1 MLRALGFLFGAFVLG
16 VLVQGAFVAAGGQ
29 AWAQAAADDAPGVAS
44 EAPGA
49 VREILVRGNE
59 RIETLTVESYLT
71 IRRGDPFD
79 SEAIDQSLRN
89 LFATGLFDDVV
100 VGQVGDTLVIEVVEN
115 PIINRIAFEGN
126 RRLDDETLEAEVQ
139 LRPRIVFTR
148 ARVQSA
154 VARILELYRR
164 NGRYAASVE
173 PKIIELDQNRVDL
186 VFEIEEGPLTKVSG
200 ITFIGNESFS
210 ANTLRGVIETR
221 EAAWYRFFSSSDTY
235 DPDRLA
241 FDEELLR
248 RFYLERGYVE
258 FAVISALAE
267 LTPEGDR
274 FFITF
279 TIEEGPQYRLA
290 SVGLETSI
298 RDLEVAQFEDLV
310 TVSEGEIFNAEA
322 IENDV
327 QALTERAG
335 QLGYAFANI
344 EPVNE
349 INQEDLTVDLIFRI
363 DEGPRV
369 YVERID
375 IIGNVRTLDRVIRRE
390 FRLSEG
396 DPYNLALLR
405 RSEQRIRNLGYFE
418 SVNVVTERGSA
429 PDKVIILTEVAE
441 QSTGE
446 LSFGA
451 GFSSAD
457 GPLGDVRLEERN
469 LLGRGYELTASF
481 TLSGRRQDAVLS
493 FTDPWFLGYEVAA
506 GFDVFRTK
514 TDFQSESSF
523 DETSTGG
530 TIRAN
535 YPLTERLRHG
545 LRYTLR
551 EDEIENVDNSASV
564 FIQDE
569 EGSQVTSLIGQT
581 FTYDRR
587 DARFL
592 PSEGYLLRLDQDLA
606 GLGGDSQFIRHEL
619 RGEVHYSIIP
629 DVVLTFDA
637 SGGFIKGLG
646 EDVTLANRF
655 FVGGTNLR
663 GFQVAGIG
671 PRDTDTNDALGGNL
685 YYTGTAEL
693 RFPLGLPDDLRIFG
707 RTFVDAGNLYE
718 IDVNGPTLYDGDYLR
733 VSAGVGIS
741 WLSPLGPL
749 ALDFAQAIRKDD
761 RDETEL
767 FRISFG
773 TRF

>member
-1 MLRALGFLFGAFVLG
+1 MRRALGWLFGVLFLLDG
-16 VLVQGAFVAAGGQ
+16 LAGIDVR
-29 AWAQAAADDAPGVAS
+29 AQEPL
-44 EAPGA
+44 EQPQPTTE
-49 VREILVRGNE
+49 VRDILVRGNE

-71 IRRGDPFD
+71 LRRGNPFD
-79 SEAIDQSLRN
+79 SDAIDQSLRN
-89 LFATGLFDDVV
+89 LFATGLFDDVAI
-100 VGQVGDTLVIEVVEN
+100 GQVGDTLVIEVVEN

-126 RRLDDETLEAEVQ
+126 RRIDDETLEAEVQ

-148 ARVQSA
+148 ARVQAA

-164 NGRYAASVE
+164 NGRFAASVE

-186 VFEIEEGPLTKVSG
+186 VFEIEEGPLTRVSG

-210 ANTLRGVIETR
+210 ENTLRDVIETR
-221 EAAWYRFFSSSDTY
+221 ERAWYRFFSSADTY

-258 FAVISALAE
+258 FVVLSSLAE

-279 TIEEGPQYRLA
+279 TLEEGPQYRLG
-290 SVGLETSI
+290 SVDLETSI
-298 RDLEVAQFEDLV
+298 RDLEVEQFRDLV
-310 TVSEGEIFNAEA
+310 TVEPGEIYNAEQ
-322 IENDV
+322 IEEVV

-335 QLGYAFANI
+335 QLGYAFANV

-349 INQEDLTVDLIFRI
+349 INRDDLLVDLVFRI

-390 FRLSEG
+390 FRLAEG

-405 RSEQRIRNLGYFE
+405 RSEQRVRNLGYFE
-418 SVNVVTERGSA
+418 TVEVRTERGST
-429 PDKVIILTEVAE
+429 PDRVIIVTEVAE
-441 QSTGE
+441 RSTGE

-457 GPLGDVRLEERN
+457 GPLGDIRLEERN
-469 LLGRGYELTASF
+469 LLGRGYDVTASF
-481 TLSGRRQDAVLS
+481 TISGRRQDAILS
-493 FTDPWFLGYEVAA
+493 FTDPWFLGRELAA
-506 GFDVFRTK
+506 GFDIFRTR

-530 TIRAN
+530 TLRAN

-551 EDEIENVDNSASV
+551 EDEIDNVDNSASV

-569 EGSQVTSLIGQT
+569 EGSQITSLVGQT

-587 DARFL
+587 DTRFL
-592 PSEGYLLRLDQDLA
+592 PSEGYLLRLDQDVA
-606 GLGGDSQFIRHEL
+606 GLGGDSKFLRHEV
-619 RGEVHYSIIP
+619 RGEYYFTIIP
-629 DVVLTFDA
+629 DVVLSFDA
-637 SGGFIKGLG
+637 SGGYIKGLG
-646 EDVTLANRF
+646 DDVNLSNRF

-671 PRDTDTNDALGGNL
+671 PRDTDTDDALGGNL

-693 RFPLGLPDDLRIFG
+693 RFPLGLPDELRLFG
-707 RTFVDAGNLYE
+707 RAFVDAGNLYD
-718 IDVNGPTLYDGDYLR
+718 IDVSGPTLDDESYIR

-749 ALDFAQAIRKDD
+749 ALDFAQAVRKDD
-761 RDETEL
+761 RDETET